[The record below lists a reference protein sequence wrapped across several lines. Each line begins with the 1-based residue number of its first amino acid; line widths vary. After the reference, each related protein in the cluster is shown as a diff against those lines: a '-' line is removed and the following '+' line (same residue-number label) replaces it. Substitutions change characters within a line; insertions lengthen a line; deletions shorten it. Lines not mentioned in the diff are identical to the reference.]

1 VDGGGGAGVEEE
13 GGVGELR
20 VLGSKNERVRS
31 WAQDWKSASQTE
43 TEPFTSRNKGVALDV
58 PLTIPG

>member
-20 VLGSKNERVRS
+20 VLGSKSEKVRY
-31 WAQDWKSASQTE
+31 WAEDWKIV
-43 TEPFTSRNKGVALDV
+43 PNKNANIYI
-58 PLTIPG
+58 TRQRCHT